1 MMTPEQLT
9 GQSADHIVAIDEPA
23 CEVNAG
29 VRKPLLEMITA
40 AREAGIDLAPAS
52 SFRTF
57 ERQLTIWNRKF
68 SGQRPLYDAS
78 GRTIDAL
85 SLSPEDRVSAIM
97 IWSAVPGAS
106 RHHWGTDLDLIDRL
120 AIPPEYRVQ
129 LVAAEFETGGP
140 FAKLADWLEKE
151 ARRFGFFNPYRGVL
165 SGVAP
170 EPWHWSYAPIA
181 EAGRA
186 LLTPAILSRAI
197 ENAPLLGKECLLD
210 RIPELHARFVQRI
223 DPPAGDVSGLKS
235 A

>member
-9 GQSADHIVAIDEPA
+9 GKSAGHIVAIDEPP

-29 VRKPLLEMITA
+29 VRKPLLDLIFA

-52 SFRTF
+52 GFRTF
-57 ERQLTIWNRKF
+57 ERQLAIWNLKY

-85 SLSPEDRVSAIM
+85 SLSPEDRVAAIM

-106 RHHWGTDLDLIDRL
+106 RHHWGTDLDLIDRR
-120 AIPPEYRVQ
+120 AIPPGYRVQ
-129 LVAAEFETGGP
+129 LIAAEFAQGGP
-140 FAKLADWLEKE
+140 FARLAAWLGEE
-151 ARRFGFFNPYRGVL
+151 AGRFGFFKPYGGVL
-165 SGVAP
+165 SRLPP

-181 EAGRA
+181 EAARA
-186 LLTPAILSRAI
+186 LLTPDVLSRAI
-197 ENAPLLGKECLLD
+197 ENAPILGRECLLD
-210 RIPELHARFVQRI
+210 RIAELHARFVQEI
-223 DPPAGDVSGLKS
+223 DPPAAEVLRPKQ